1 MKYVINQ
8 KQLEKTKNLIQGLI
22 NSKLDSLREES
33 EEWGMG
39 EMDAIHEVESVD
51 KIEVVDIVM
60 SGNIKVYI
68 NIYRNQLRHDF
79 DNLTDEIQYKLEDL
93 LPNIELEINDV
104 IDERKFG
111 TGIDW

>member
-1 MKYVINQ
+1 MKYVIDQ
-8 KQLEKTKNLIQGLI
+8 KQLEITKNLIQGLI

-39 EMDAIHEVESVD
+39 EMDELHEVQSVD
-51 KIEVVDIVM
+51 KIEVVDVVM
-60 SGNIKVYI
+60 SGKIKVLI
-68 NIYRNQLRHDF
+68 NIYRTQLRDDF
-79 DNLTDEIQYKLEDL
+79 DNITEEIEYRLEDL

-111 TGIDW
+111 PGIDW

>member
-1 MKYVINQ
+1 MKYIIDQ

-39 EMDAIHEVESVD
+39 EMDELHEVQSVD
-51 KIEVVDIVM
+51 KIEVVDVVM
-60 SGNIKVYI
+60 SGKIKVLI

-79 DNLTDEIQYKLEDL
+79 DNITEEIEYRLEDL
-93 LPNIELEINDV
+93 LPNIELEINDI

-111 TGIDW
+111 PGIDW

>member
-1 MKYVINQ
+1 MKYIIDQ

-39 EMDAIHEVESVD
+39 EMDELHELESID
-51 KIEVVDIVM
+51 KIKINYITL
-60 SGNIKVYI
+60 SGKIKVYI
-68 NIYRNQLRHDF
+68 DIYKSQNRSDF
-79 DNLTDEIQYKLEDL
+79 DNIKDEIQYRLEDL
-93 LPNIELEINDV
+93 LPNIELEINDI

-111 TGIDW
+111 SGIDW

>member
-1 MKYVINQ
+1 MKYIIDQ

-39 EMDAIHEVESVD
+39 EMDELHEVQSVD
-51 KIEVVDIVM
+51 KIEVVDVIM
-60 SGNIKVYI
+60 SGKIKVLI
-68 NIYRNQLRHDF
+68 NIYRTQLRDDF
-79 DNLTDEIQYKLEDL
+79 DNITEEIEYRLEDL
-93 LPNIELEINDV
+93 LPNIELEINDI

-111 TGIDW
+111 PGIDW

>member
-1 MKYVINQ
+1 MKYIIDQ

-39 EMDAIHEVESVD
+39 EMDELHEVQSID
-51 KIEVVDIVM
+51 KIKINYITLSDK
-60 SGNIKVYI
+60 IKVYVD
-68 NIYRNQLRHDF
+68 IYKSQNRSDF
-79 DNLTDEIQYKLEDL
+79 DNITEEIQYRIEDL
-93 LPNIELEINDV
+93 LPNIELYINDV

-111 TGIDW
+111 PGIDW

>member
-1 MKYVINQ
+1 MKYIIDQ
-8 KQLEKTKNLIQGLI
+8 KQLEITKNLIQGLI

-39 EMDAIHEVESVD
+39 EMDELHEVQSVD
-51 KIEVVDIVM
+51 KIEVVDVVM
-60 SGNIKVYI
+60 SGKIKVLI
-68 NIYRNQLRHDF
+68 NIYRTQLRDDF
-79 DNLTDEIQYKLEDL
+79 DNITEEIEYRLEDL

-111 TGIDW
+111 PGIDW

>member
-39 EMDAIHEVESVD
+39 EMDELHEVESVD
-51 KIEVVDIVM
+51 KIEVVDVVM
-60 SGNIKVYI
+60 SGKIKVLI
-68 NIYRNQLRHDF
+68 NIYRNQLRYDF
-79 DNLTDEIQYKLEDL
+79 DNITEEIEYRLEDL
-93 LPNIELEINDV
+93 LPNVELEINDI

-111 TGIDW
+111 PGIDW

>member
-1 MKYVINQ
+1 MKYIIDQ

-39 EMDAIHEVESVD
+39 EMDELHELESVN
-51 KIEVVDIVM
+51 KIEVVDVVM
-60 SGNIKVYI
+60 SGKIKVLI

-79 DNLTDEIQYKLEDL
+79 DNITEEIEYRLEDL
-93 LPNIELEINDV
+93 LPNIELEINDI

-111 TGIDW
+111 PGIDW